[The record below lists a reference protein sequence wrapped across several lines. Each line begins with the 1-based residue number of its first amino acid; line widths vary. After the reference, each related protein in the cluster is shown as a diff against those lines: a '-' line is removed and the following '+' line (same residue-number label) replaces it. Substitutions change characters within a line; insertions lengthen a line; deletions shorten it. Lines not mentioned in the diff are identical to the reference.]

1 MADPQ
6 DQAIDEYLASLE
18 AKGLRVTN
26 RAGMLGW
33 FKGKIAKGFSLDE
46 IKKMLEDKSYDFKAA
61 DQLLEEKASNK
72 EVMKKVEELE
82 TKIESEEQTK
92 KKQSH
97 MNWIV
102 SAFMT
107 AIISAGS
114 SYFISKQVVS
124 IDTSVMGET
133 GGFLSTFIKGG
144 WVLSI
149 ASAFVGLF
157 LLAMYISE
165 KYKDKSL
172 MPKK

>member
-1 MADPQ
+1 
-6 DQAIDEYLASLE
+6 
-18 AKGLRVTN
+18 
-26 RAGMLGW
+26 
-33 FKGKIAKGFSLDE
+33 
-46 IKKMLEDKSYDFKAA
+46 
-61 DQLLEEKASNK
+61 
-72 EVMKKVEELE
+72 MKKVEELE

-124 IDTSVMGET
+124 IDTSVMGEA

-172 MPKK
+172 VPKR